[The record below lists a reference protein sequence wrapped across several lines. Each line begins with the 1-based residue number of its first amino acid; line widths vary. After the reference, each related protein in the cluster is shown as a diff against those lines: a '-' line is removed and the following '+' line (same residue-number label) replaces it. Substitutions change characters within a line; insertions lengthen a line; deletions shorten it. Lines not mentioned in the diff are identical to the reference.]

1 MNKFKCKIRLYSLL
15 PFFEFIK
22 KRNLNI
28 SNIIMK
34 DDYTYIFYCSYFT
47 YKKIKKE
54 YKNVQLLSNNSIGNV
69 FLKIFSEKLVI
80 ICLII
85 SSIFYIYLSNKIFD
99 IEING
104 TSEQLNYYLE
114 KQLETYNIKKS
125 YSLPTIKEL
134 KKIEKDM
141 YIQNNDKLDL
151 LSIIKKG
158 SYIIVNYELK
168 KENLVLDNNKGKI
181 YSKKDAIISKIL
193 IGSGNV
199 LVKENQFIKKGNL
212 LVDDSII
219 VDEKIHYVGTKG
231 IIYGYVYN
239 KIEISYQNY
248 EIDKIL
254 LDARYLVSKNYILE
268 EKILEENILH
278 HDLERKILIIHYK
291 CEEILNSY

>member
-28 SNIIMK
+28 SNIIIK
-34 DDYTYIFYCSYFT
+34 DDYTYIFNCSYFT

-54 YKNVQLLSNNSIGNV
+54 YENVQLLSNNSIGNV

-125 YSLPTIKEL
+125 S
-134 KKIEKDM
+134 
-141 YIQNNDKLDL
+141 
-151 LSIIKKG
+151 
-158 SYIIVNYELK
+158 
-168 KENLVLDNNKGKI
+168 
-181 YSKKDAIISKIL
+181 
-193 IGSGNV
+193 
-199 LVKENQFIKKGNL
+199 
-212 LVDDSII
+212 
-219 VDEKIHYVGTKG
+219 
-231 IIYGYVYN
+231 
-239 KIEISYQNY
+239 SYQQ
-248 EIDKIL
+248 
-254 LDARYLVSKNYILE
+254 
-268 EKILEENILH
+268 
-278 HDLERKILIIHYK
+278 
-291 CEEILNSY
+291 